1 MKITLLLTFLVL
13 AGCGGVPIAASSEG
27 VGFGS
32 GEDDYKES
40 PCACIEIKQKY
51 KRFYKG

>member
-1 MKITLLLTFLVL
+1 MKTLTLVAALLVL
-13 AGCGGVPIAASSEG
+13 GACSQFFSESQG

-40 PCACIEIKQKY
+40 PCACLEIPQKF

>member
-1 MKITLLLTFLVL
+1 MKLLTCALVL
-13 AGCGGVPIAASSEG
+13 LALTGCENFSSKSQGVS
-27 VGFGS
+27 FGS

-40 PCACIEIKQKY
+40 PCACLEIPQKY

>member
-1 MKITLLLTFLVL
+1 MKTVVFIVSLIAL
-13 AGCGGVPIAASSEG
+13 AGCQQFSSKTQG

-40 PCACIEIKQKY
+40 PCACQEIPQKF

>member
-1 MKITLLLTFLVL
+1 MKKLRRLFFCVTLFMGSCAT
-13 AGCGGVPIAASSEG
+13 AEG

-32 GEDDYKES
+32 GEDDYKKS
-40 PCACIEIKQKY
+40 PCACAEIEQKW